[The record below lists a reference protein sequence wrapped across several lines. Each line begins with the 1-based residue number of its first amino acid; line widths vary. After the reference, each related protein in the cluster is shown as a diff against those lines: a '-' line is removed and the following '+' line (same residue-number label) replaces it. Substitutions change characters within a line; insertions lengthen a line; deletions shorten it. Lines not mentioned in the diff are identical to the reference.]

1 MKGGKDMTKTYTMY
15 NKSDKYTINKGNEEI
30 FEISKNTLSIDGKKL
45 YDALFLNFEKGI
57 NVKINKDT
65 SFDDKNKLSNAV
77 YNNISWG
84 HWKDCTGINDFE
96 EWKMNLIYKWF

>member
-45 YDALFLNFEKGI
+45 YDALFLNFEKGDNI
-57 NVKINKDT
+57 KINKDT

-77 YNNISWG
+77 YNNIVEVIE
-84 HWKDCTGINDFE
+84 KIVTGINDFE
-96 EWKMNLIYKWF
+96 EENDESNI